1 MILRSRNLS
10 SFLFT
15 LQVNKSNCMRKLF
28 VIVILIISNTASAQL
43 PEDALRL
50 SWSTPSGT
58 ARQQA
63 IGGAMGSLG
72 GDITSTFVNPA
83 GLGFYKTS
91 EVVISPGFRFL
102 TDKSIYRGTNASG
115 NSVTNFN
122 LGASGIVFGYPTRD
136 GNTAAISIAVNR
148 MANFNSNVYYK
159 GQNDYSSFAEQYAI
173 EFANSG
179 LSINDGLGSTQL
191 SYGTRMALYTYL
203 IDTATVNGAQQVIAL
218 PLKAG
223 LLNQQSSMHSRGGI
237 TEIALGI
244 GSNMHDKFY
253 FGATLGFPI
262 INYMRTLT
270 FTEADATGNTNNDF
284 ASSTYSETYTTKGFG
299 LNIKLGAIY
308 KPAEAWRIGAAIH
321 TPSFVGLKDEIHAR
335 MATNTEA
342 YAKTISITSD
352 SLDLLSNSS
361 ANQIQYNLNSPWKFL
376 LSATYLFGA
385 GVEDVSRQHGF
396 ITADAEYVTN
406 RSSFFHPNDEATD
419 DSYFNGVNDAVKAS
433 YKSNFNFRMGGEMKF
448 NTIMARLG
456 FAYSTTPY
464 RQSELKA
471 NRMFISGGVGYRNKG
486 IFIDLTYVQ
495 NIMNDISFPYR
506 LADKANTFATLK
518 DNGGTVLVT
527 VGLKLQ

>member
-1 MILRSRNLS
+1 MRNL
-10 SFLFT
+10 FIMAVLFIP
-15 LQVNKSNCMRKLF
+15 MM
-28 VIVILIISNTASAQL
+28 ASAQL

-50 SWSTPSGT
+50 SWNTPSGT

-72 GDITSTFVNPA
+72 GDITSTFINPA

-91 EVVISPGFRFL
+91 EVVVSPGFRFL
-102 TDKSIYRGTNASG
+102 NDKSNYRGTNASG
-115 NSVTNFN
+115 NTATNFN
-122 LGASGIVFGYPTRD
+122 LGTSGLVIGYPTKD
-136 GNTAAISIAVNR
+136 GNTAALSIAFNR
-148 MANFNSNVYYK
+148 MANFNSDVYYK
-159 GQNDYSSFAEQYAI
+159 GLNDYSSFAEQYAI

-179 LSINDGLGSTQL
+179 LSISDGLASTQL

-203 IDTATVNGAQQVIAL
+203 IDTATVNGTQQVIAL

-223 LLNQQSSMHSRGGI
+223 LLSQQSSMHSRGGI
-237 TEIALGI
+237 TEIAIGL
-244 GSNMHDKFY
+244 GSNTHDKFY
-253 FGATLGFPI
+253 FGATLGLPI
-262 INYMRTLT
+262 ISYSRTLT

-284 ASSTYSETYTTKGFG
+284 ASSSYSETYTTKGFG
-299 LNIKLGAIY
+299 INIKLGAIY

-321 TPSFVGLKDEIHAR
+321 SPSFVGLKDEIHAR
-335 MATNTEA
+335 MVTNTEA
-342 YAKTISITSD
+342 YAKTISVTSD

-361 ANQIQYNLNSPWKFL
+361 ANQIQYNLNTPWKFL
-376 LSATYLFGA
+376 LSASYLFGA
-385 GVEDVSRQHGF
+385 GVADVTQQRGF

-406 RSSFFHPNDEATD
+406 RTSFFHSGDQATD
-419 DSYFNGVNDAVKAS
+419 ESYFNGVNDAVDAS
-433 YKSNFNFRMGGEMKF
+433 YKSNFNLRMGGELKF

-464 RQSELKA
+464 RQSGLKA

-495 NIMNDISFPYR
+495 NIINDVSFPYR